1 MRADVTIPF
10 IGKCL
15 KESGLTV
22 QRKDNLLYGSLA
34 QEDDLIIGIEGSK
47 ITIAVALPEG
57 MNENIWFTIESECQ
71 KREQFEGVFDES
83 FKHLLESVRNYIGI
97 RNRIQEYTKTAKGLP
112 N

>member
-1 MRADVTIPF
+1 MRTNVTIPF

-15 KESGLTV
+15 EESGLAV

-34 QEDDLIIGIEGSK
+34 QDDDLIVGIKGDK
-47 ITIAVALPEG
+47 IAIAVALPEG
-57 MNENIWFTIESECQ
+57 INETIWFTIESECR

-97 RNRIQEYTKTAKGLP
+97 RNGIQEYTKIAKGLP